1 MTEVGNVYGESL
13 YQLAKDESLAV
24 SIGEQLSALR
34 ESFRQEPDFVRLL
47 SSPNLTKAERC
58 SVLDDSFRDKGIL
71 GSRNLCQDIA

>member
-34 ESFRQEPDFVRLL
+34 
-47 SSPNLTKAERC
+47 
-58 SVLDDSFRDKGIL
+58 
-71 GSRNLCQDIA
+71 